1 METVQNNLPVQ
12 EKTLGKKVMEFSIQ
26 YSVTILFVIICIF
39 AMIASKMQPVV
50 ILSELLTRL
59 TRNSFLVLSLIIP
72 VLAGMGLNFSIT
84 VGAMAAQFALLWVA
98 HWGIGGVGGTIV
110 TILVALPLAIIF
122 GYFTGKALNK
132 TRGQE
137 MIASMIIGFLA
148 NGIYQFVF
156 LFAIGLWIPIAN
168 EKLIL
173 GKGFGVRTSFSLK
186 ETVGGSLDNVY
197 KMPLFTFVIVA
208 ASLMAVFYGYKFWKV
223 RQNPAFAE
231 QSKKLKI
238 SIGLAIAFIAFSLL
252 VLLNPFGSKD
262 LTLFAKLNIPVVTA
276 AIIGVLC
283 IFNNALI
290 NTKLGQDFR
299 SCGQDQHI
307 AKISGINV
315 DRVRIIAIVI
325 STSLAAIGQIIFLQ
339 NMGIVQTYGSHVQI
353 ALFSVAALLVGG
365 ASVSKAT
372 VGQALL
378 GVVLF
383 HTLFIVSPNAGKEL
397 LGDAQNGEYIRS
409 FVAYGVIGL
418 SLGLHA
424 WKTAVQKH
432 NAAR

>member
-1 METVQNNLPVQ
+1 METVQIKPVVQ
-12 EKTLGKKVMEFSIQ
+12 EKTFGRKALEFTIQ
-26 YSVTILFVIICIF
+26 YSVTILFLIICIF
-39 AMIASKMQPVV
+39 AIFASKMQPVV

-84 VGAMAAQFALLWVA
+84 IGAMAAQFALIWVV
-98 HWGIGGVGGTIV
+98 HWGITGIAGIV
-110 TILVALPLAIIF
+110 AAVLISIPFAIFF

-148 NGIYQFVF
+148 NGLYQFLF
-156 LFAIGLWIPIAN
+156 LFAMGLWIPIVN
-168 EKLIL
+168 PTLIL
-173 GKGFGVRTSFSLK
+173 SKGFGVRTSFTLK
-186 ETVGGSLDNVY
+186 GTVGGALDNVY
-197 KMPLFTFVIVA
+197 KMPLFSFVIMTSV
-208 ASLMAVFYGYKFWKV
+208 LMGALFLYRYLKIHK
-223 RQNPAFAE
+223 NPAMAE
-231 QSKKLKI
+231 TAKKTRV
-238 SIGLAIAFIAFSLL
+238 SIILAVVFILLSLL
-252 VLLNPFGSKD
+252 ILLNPFGSKD
-262 LTLFAKLNIPVVTA
+262 LALFANLNIPVVTSVIVA
-276 AIIGVLC
+276 LLCVFSNAI
-283 IFNNALI
+283 I

-307 AKISGINV
+307 SKISGIHV

-325 STSLAAIGQIIFLQ
+325 STVLAAIGQIIFLQ
-339 NMGIVQTYGSHVQI
+339 NMGVVQTYGSHVQI

-383 HTLFIVSPNAGKEL
+383 HTLFIVSPMAGKEL

-424 WKTAVQKH
+424 WKTAVQK
-432 NAAR
+432 NQK

>member
-1 METVQNNLPVQ
+1 METVQIKPVVQ
-12 EKTLGKKVMEFSIQ
+12 EKTFGRKALEFTIQ
-26 YSVTILFVIICIF
+26 YSVTILFLIICIF
-39 AMIASKMQPVV
+39 AIVASKMQPVV

-84 VGAMAAQFALLWVA
+84 LGAMAAQFGLIWVV
-98 HWGIGGVGGTIV
+98 HWGISGVAGIT
-110 TILVALPLAIIF
+110 VAVLISIPLAIVF

-148 NGIYQFVF
+148 NGLYQFIF
-156 LFAIGLWIPIAN
+156 LFAMGLWIPIAN
-168 EKLIL
+168 KELIL
-173 GKGFGVRTSFSLK
+173 GKGFGVRTSFTLK
-186 ETVGGSLDNVY
+186 STVGGAIDSLY
-197 KMPLFTFVIVA
+197 KMPLFSFVIMTSVIMG
-208 ASLMAVFYGYKFWKV
+208 LYFLYRYWQIRK
-223 RQNPAFAE
+223 NPAMAE
-231 QSKKLKI
+231 AAKKTRV
-238 SIGLAIAFIAFSLL
+238 SIVLAVVFIFLSLL
-252 VLLNPFGSKD
+252 ILVNPTGSKD
-262 LTLFAKLNIPVVTA
+262 LAAFARLNIPVVTA
-276 AIIGVLC
+276 VIIALLCLFSNAIV
-283 IFNNALI
+283 

-307 AKISGINV
+307 SKISGIHV
-315 DRVRIIAIVI
+315 DKVRIIAIVI
-325 STSLAAIGQIIFLQ
+325 STVLAAIGQIIFLQ
-339 NMGIVQTYGSHVQI
+339 NMGVVQTYGSHVQI

-383 HTLFIVSPNAGKEL
+383 HTLFIVSPMAGKQL
-397 LGDAQNGEYIRS
+397 LGDAQNGEFIRS

-424 WKTAVQKH
+424 WKTAVQK
-432 NAAR
+432 NQK